1 MMDLYQEMW
10 KSKKEMGKRFCQCG
24 SCKAH
29 WEGFVGMELKEQD
42 CSARG
47 CTNSAKVGG
56 HIVSE
61 NYPEGYIVPLCDS
74 CNQSDKTFEVKPNT
88 LFVSADLSVTCEEEQ
103 GEAVSIVQPFSDE
116 HNF

>member
-10 KSKKEMGKRFCQCG
+10 TSKKVTGDNFCQCG
-24 SCKAH
+24 SAGKHWQNHIMLNLAAYPCTACGCANKA
-29 WEGFVGMELKEQD
+29 
-42 CSARG
+42 
-47 CTNSAKVGG
+47 TVGG

-88 LFVSADLSVTCEEEQ
+88 LFVSADLSVTCEEE
-103 GEAVSIVQPFSDE
+103 
-116 HNF
+116 

>member
-10 KSKKEMGKRFCQCG
+10 TSKKVTGKRFCQCG

-29 WEGFVGMELKEQD
+29 WEGFIGMELKEQN
-42 CSARG
+42 CSAKG
-47 CTNSAKVGG
+47 CTNRVTVGG

-88 LFVSADLSVTCEEEQ
+88 LFVSADLSVTCEEE
-103 GEAVSIVQPFSDE
+103 
-116 HNF
+116 